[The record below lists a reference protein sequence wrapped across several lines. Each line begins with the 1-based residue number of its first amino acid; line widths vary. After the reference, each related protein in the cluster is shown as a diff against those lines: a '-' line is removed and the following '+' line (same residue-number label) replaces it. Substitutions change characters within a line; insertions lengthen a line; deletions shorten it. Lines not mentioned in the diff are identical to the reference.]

1 MGLGL
6 RKECLASEI
15 FLLVMYF
22 LGCERTFLLKELT
35 IKKLPFSSLVL
46 EGGEDWRRVSFIIG

>member
-1 MGLGL
+1 
-6 RKECLASEI
+6 
-15 FLLVMYF
+15 
-22 LGCERTFLLKELT
+22 LT